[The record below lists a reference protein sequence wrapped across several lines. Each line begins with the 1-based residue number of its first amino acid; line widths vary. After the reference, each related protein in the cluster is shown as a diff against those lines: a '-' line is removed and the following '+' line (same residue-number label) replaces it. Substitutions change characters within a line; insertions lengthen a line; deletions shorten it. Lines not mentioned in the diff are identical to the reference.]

1 MSTASLMV
9 AVDTGEAAARRV
21 RLAADLARR
30 FEAALTGVAS
40 RKLPSPGPAPDLAAA
55 QASYEAER
63 AKLADEL
70 ARARDMF
77 QAAAAG
83 GDIRTG
89 WRQAEEGP
97 EAFLV
102 RQARGVDLVVVGRD
116 DPRAERDAMTP
127 DPGAV
132 LMEAGR
138 PVLVVPPDVEHLGA
152 ARIVIAWKD
161 GPEARRAVSA
171 ALPFVA
177 RADKVFVAAA
187 GGEARFEGAE
197 EVSDLLCRH
206 GAHVTTN
213 LLDAPS
219 GDVADAILRF
229 ARREDAD
236 LIVMGGYGHS
246 RFREWLFGGVTRDM
260 LRTSPFCCLMSH

>member
-1 MSTASLMV
+1 MSIASLMV
-9 AVDTGEAAARRV
+9 AVDFGEAAARRV

-30 FEAALTGVAS
+30 FEAALTGVAA

-55 QASYEAER
+55 QASYDVQK

-77 QAAAAG
+77 QAGAG

-116 DPRAERDAMTP
+116 DPRAERDAMMP

-161 GPEARRAVSA
+161 APEARRAVSA

-206 GAHVTTN
+206 GAHVSTS

-219 GDVADAILRF
+219 GDVAD
-229 ARREDAD
+229 
-236 LIVMGGYGHS
+236 
-246 RFREWLFGGVTRDM
+246 
-260 LRTSPFCCLMSH
+260 

>member
-1 MSTASLMV
+1 MSIASIMV
-9 AVDTGEAAARRV
+9 ALDTSEAAARRV

-30 FEAALTGVAS
+30 FEAALTGVAA
-40 RKLPSPGPAPDLAAA
+40 RKLPSPGPAGDLGEA
-55 QASYEAER
+55 QAAYDAER

-70 ARARDMF
+70 TLAQDVFRAS
-77 QAAAAG
+77 AG

-89 WRQAEEGP
+89 WRQAEDGA

-102 RQARGVDLVVVGRD
+102 RHGRGADLVVIGRD
-116 DPRAERDAMTP
+116 IPRTSRDAMMP

-132 LMEAGR
+132 LMEMGR
-138 PVLVVPPDVEHLGA
+138 PVLIVPPEADRLDA

-161 GPEARRAVSA
+161 APEARRAVSA
-171 ALPFVA
+171 ALPFIG

-187 GGEARFEGAE
+187 GSEAGYEGAE
-197 EVSDLLCRH
+197 EVSEFLARH

-213 LLDAPS
+213 LLDAPA
-219 GDVADAILRF
+219 GEAADAILRF

-246 RFREWLFGGVTRDM
+246 RMREWLFGGVTRDI
-260 LRTSPFCCLMSH
+260 LRTSSLCCLMSH